1 MRIFKMML
9 LFLLLA
15 LLVIGYLN
23 YPKLNLIAGFA
34 SKNMA
39 SSIFIGKRTAASVA
53 KNDNNVP
60 LIKLADVKVAKN
72 STTGTVFGL
81 MPRKTVYR
89 EGLGCVLVNDTYD
102 ENKPYLQPN
111 RAITKAT
118 NFPFDSS
125 KPADILFNH
134 VDFPK
139 LNAAIAHSFSDAEV
153 KKTRT
158 VLVYHKGK
166 IIAEKYA
173 DGFNK
178 DSRILG
184 WSMTKS
190 ILATLYGMLEYEG
203 KIDLNTPAPI
213 LAWQNDERKNITLN
227 HLLRMQSGLA
237 WDENYTTISDVTKML
252 FLDSDMTKAQLE
264 KEAVAKPTETWNYSS
279 GTSNLLSGIL
289 RDRFANR
296 QDYLDFPYKTLID
309 KIGMNSMLLEADMDG
324 NYIASSYSWAT
335 TRDWAKFG
343 ILYLNKGNWNGT
355 QLFDENWVNYI
366 TTPTKNS
373 EGVYGAH
380 FWLNAGGKF
389 PDVPRD
395 MFSANGFQGQYVF
408 VIPSKDLVVVRMG
421 LAENPTFDVNEFLS
435 EIISAINE

>member
-1 MRIFKMML
+1 
-9 LFLLLA
+9 
-15 LLVIGYLN
+15 
-23 YPKLNLIAGFA
+23 
-34 SKNMA
+34 MA
-39 SSIFIGKRTAASVA
+39 SSIFIGERTAASVA
-53 KNDNNVP
+53 ENDNNVP
-60 LIKLADVKVAKN
+60 LVKLADVKIAKN

-81 MPRKTVYR
+81 MPRKAVYR
-89 EGLGCVLVNDTYD
+89 EGLGCVLVNDSYD

-111 RAITKAT
+111 RTKAIDSS
-118 NFPFDSS
+118 FPFETSQPPDS
-125 KPADILFNH
+125 LFDH
-134 VDFPK
+134 VNFPK
-139 LNAAIAHSFSDAEV
+139 LNAAIAHSFSDAEL

-166 IIAEKYA
+166 IIAERYA

-178 DSRILG
+178 ESRILG

-190 ILATLYGMLEYEG
+190 IIATLYGMLAYEG
-203 KIDLNTPAPI
+203 KIDLDMRAPI
-213 LAWQNDERKNITLN
+213 ASWQKDDRKNITLN

-252 FLDSDMTKAQLE
+252 FLASDMTKVQAE
-264 KEAVAKPTETWNYSS
+264 KEAVAKPTEIWNYSS

-309 KIGMNSMLLEADMDG
+309 KIGMHSMLLEADMDG

-366 TTPTKNS
+366 TTPTKHS
-373 EGVYGAH
+373 DGVYGAH

-408 VIPSKDLVVVRMG
+408 VIPSKDLVVVRTG
-421 LAENPTFDVNEFLS
+421 LSENPNFNVNEFLS
-435 EIISAINE
+435 EIISALKE